1 MKLLRYLSIL
11 SIIIFGLSILN
22 SCSPSWSSTFQSG
35 SISKE
40 EFTETLNMELVK
52 GVIIIPV
59 EINGK
64 TYRFLFDTGAI
75 NSISEDMQEELGFKV
90 LTTGTIKDSDNNRTK
105 VKYVNIDSLM
115 IGGVAFYNQS
125 SFVGDFK
132 ANPVLRCMNLDG
144 ILGSNVM
151 RFCNWTID
159 YEKEE
164 IVLTSQQFE
173 ESAQETFSIPF
184 ETDKQYNQFIKLK
197 IGNKTINRVK
207 VDYGSN
213 GSLSIPNEAYKKLK
227 DYELITKSTLE
238 TGFSQSGIVGKTL
251 VKKDEITVV
260 DSLYF
265 EGLKFRNVLLES
277 GGNGLLGSKVFSNW
291 IITIDWEQHVLHFQA
306 QENQKIEHYTFGFG
320 IGYSEKSGIYTQTII
335 EGGPAEAIGLKP
347 KMKILKIGDIIFN
360 DETDFCEYIYH
371 DKKEDAID
379 VEFVD
384 FEGNTIKKRLLK
396 KKYSL
401 K

>member
-1 MKLLRYLSIL
+1 MKLLRTCIILGIFTLIL
-11 SIIIFGLSILN
+11 SVLN

-59 EINGK
+59 KINGK

-115 IGGVAFYNQS
+115 IGGIAFYNQS

-159 YEKEE
+159 YAKEE

-173 ESAQETFSIPF
+173 ESDIETFSIPF

-197 IGNKTINRVK
+197 IGDKTISRVK

-227 DYELITKSTLE
+227 DYKLITE
-238 TGFSQSGIVGKTL
+238 TTFENGYSQSGIVGKTL
-251 VKKDEITVV
+251 VMRDEITIV

-265 EGLKFRNVLLES
+265 EDLKFRNVLLKS

-291 IITIDWEQHVLHFQA
+291 IITIDWEQQVLHFQA
-306 QENQKIEHYTFGFG
+306 QENQKIDHYTFGFG
-320 IGYSEKSGIYTQTII
+320 IGYSEKLGIYTQTIV
-335 EGGPAEAIGLKP
+335 EGGPAETIGLKP
-347 KMKILKIGDIIFN
+347 KMKILKIGNIIFK
-360 DETDFCEYIYH
+360 EESDFCEYIYH
-371 DKKEDAID
+371 DKKEEAID

-384 FEGNTIKKRLLK
+384 FEGNTIKKKLLK
-396 KKYSL
+396 EKYSL